1 MGGED
6 RKALTALPPA
16 IYTYLL
22 IKIPQ
27 VLHVSKHAVSKQ
39 VDELTG
45 SMSNNLLTTQ
55 NPLTCRFVNYSQVD

>member
-27 VLHVSKHAVSKQ
+27 VLHVSKQ

>member
-27 VLHVSKHAVSKQ
+27 VLHVSKHAVSKHAVSKH
-39 VDELTG
+39 VDE
-45 SMSNNLLTTQ
+45 
-55 NPLTCRFVNYSQVD
+55 